1 MGSYSEQYLKPC
13 PKCGGKIK
21 DDSYDR
27 QIRFLCKPCDYI
39 KWYPGLIQDKVSPV
53 PIPYS
58 DGKGGVLEPH
68 LVKHQEYY
76 HYNASEIAIEEF
88 NIWVDKENLQ
98 VSRNEKLEDLLQ

>member
-27 QIRFLCKPCDYI
+27 RIRFICKPCGYT
-39 KWYPGLIQDKVSPV
+39 KPYPGLIQDKVSPV

-76 HYNASEIAIEEF
+76 HQYAPEKAIEHF
-88 NIWVDKENLQ
+88 NKWVDSENIQ
-98 VSRNEKLEDLLQ
+98 EVRNKKIEEIL

>member
-1 MGSYSEQYLKPC
+1 MGSYNEQYLKPC

-27 QIRFLCKPCDYI
+27 RIRFICKPCGYT
-39 KWYPGLIQDKVSPV
+39 KHYPGLIQDKVSPV

-76 HYNASEIAIEEF
+76 HQHA
-88 NIWVDKENLQ
+88 
-98 VSRNEKLEDLLQ
+98 

>member
-27 QIRFLCKPCDYI
+27 RIRFLCKPCDYT

-58 DGKGGVLEPH
+58 DGNGGVLEPH

-88 NIWVDKENLQ
+88 NMWVDKENLQ